1 MNSEQPLK
9 CDVIKGRLVISIG
22 IKTLAWA
29 SHSENGGPEGLES
42 ADRGGQ
48 TCRVDDNKAK
58 FWARDV
64 ASEMKK
70 EDETGATMLSDFI
83 DKAMIAAA
91 DNGSEALIFSK

>member
-1 MNSEQPLK
+1 MAWSSEL
-9 CDVIKGRLVISIG
+9 GG
-22 IKTLAWA
+22 IREIVSVEAQEV
-29 SHSENGGPEGLES
+29 H
-42 ADRGGQ
+42 RGGQ